1 MSKST
6 PSLMALLGLV
16 AFAGYQNRARIADML
31 ADARQ
36 NRAGA
41 DGVSPEQ
48 GGFLAEIGQIFQPG
62 PSGVGTAGT
71 DFSSTGLSSTGL
83 SAALRDLKDRFTA
96 TGQGEAAESWIS
108 TEANRPL
115 NVEALEAALGP
126 ETLDDLARKTGISRA
141 ELLLRLNVALPEVV
155 DSMTPE
161 GRLPTDGGTQFN
173 L

>member
-41 DGVSPEQ
+41 DGTTPEQ

-62 PSGVGTAGT
+62 PSGVATAGT
-71 DFSSTGLSSTGL
+71 GFSSTGLSS
-83 SAALRDLKDRFTA
+83 ALRDLKDRFTA

>member
-41 DGVSPEQ
+41 DGNPPEQ

-62 PSGVGTAGT
+62 PSGMGTAGT
-71 DFSSTGLSSTGL
+71 GFSSTGL

>member
-41 DGVSPEQ
+41 DGNPPEQ
-48 GGFLAEIGQIFQPG
+48 GGFLAEIGQIIQPG

-71 DFSSTGLSSTGL
+71 GFSSAGL

>member
-16 AFAGYQNRARIADML
+16 AFAGYQNRARSADML

-41 DGVSPEQ
+41 DGTSPEQ

-62 PSGVGTAGT
+62 PSGMGTAGT
-71 DFSSTGLSSTGL
+71 GFSSTGL

>member
-41 DGVSPEQ
+41 DGTSPEQ

-71 DFSSTGLSSTGL
+71 GFSSTGL

>member
-41 DGVSPEQ
+41 DGTSPEQ
-48 GGFLAEIGQIFQPG
+48 GGFLAEIGQIFQPS

-71 DFSSTGLSSTGL
+71 GFSSTGL

>member
-16 AFAGYQNRARIADML
+16 AFAGYQNRARISDML

-36 NRAGA
+36 NRPAGA
-41 DGVSPEQ
+41 DGASPEQ
-48 GGFLAEIGQIFQPG
+48 GGFLSEIGQIFQPG
-62 PSGVGTAGT
+62 ASGMGTSGM
-71 DFSSTGLSSTGL
+71 STSGSGLAT
-83 SAALRDLKDRFTA
+83 ALRDLKDRFVS

-126 ETLDDLARKTGISRA
+126 ETLDELAHKTGISRA

-161 GRLPTDGGTQFN
+161 GRLPADGGTQFN

>member
-41 DGVSPEQ
+41 DGTSPEQ

-62 PSGVGTAGT
+62 PSGMGTAGT
-71 DFSSTGLSSTGL
+71 GFSSTGL

>member
-41 DGVSPEQ
+41 DGTSPEQ

-62 PSGVGTAGT
+62 PSGVGTAGSG
-71 DFSSTGLSSTGL
+71 FSSTGL

-161 GRLPTDGGTQFN
+161 GRLPADGGTQFN